1 MPLANV
7 LAEEYSTR
15 WDRAID
21 PATQI
26 ATASGV
32 TNVLYCAL
40 QGLIQDGDEVL
51 LLEPAF
57 DIYSSQVRMAGGT

>member
-1 MPLANV
+1 M
-7 LAEEYSTR
+7 E
-15 WDRAID
+15 ID

-26 ATASGV
+26 VMAPSI

-40 QGLIQDGDEVL
+40 QGLVDTGDEVL

-57 DIYSSQVRMAGGT
+57 DIYMSQVQMVGGNCIY